1 MRHTSYLLKPD
12 LRSRETN
19 IMKIQDI
26 RKKTEEDLLKFLVER
41 KEEVRSLRFKVG
53 SSEIKNFNLL
63 SSAKRDI
70 AKILTIMRERKNA
83 EKAT

>member
-1 MRHTSYLLKPD
+1 
-12 LRSRETN
+12 
-19 IMKIQDI
+19 MKIQDI